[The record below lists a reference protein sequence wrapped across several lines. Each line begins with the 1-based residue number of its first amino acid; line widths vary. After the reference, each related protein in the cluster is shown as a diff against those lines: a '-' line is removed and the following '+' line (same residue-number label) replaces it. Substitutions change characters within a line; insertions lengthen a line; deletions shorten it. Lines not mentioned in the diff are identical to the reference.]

1 MSTNIGL
8 KNFGKDTKVF
18 FEQSN
23 KKMDLLNGKCNFTN
37 SCNELL
43 RTANRC
49 KSAPFRH
56 VGMLMQ
62 DFEPEQVHKNTSA

>member
-1 MSTNIGL
+1 MSTNIGI

-37 SCNELL
+37 SCGELL
-43 RTANRC
+43 QPANRC
-49 KSAPFRH
+49 KSAPFPACGYAIAGFRA
-56 VGMLMQ
+56 GTM
-62 DFEPEQVHKNTSA
+62 T